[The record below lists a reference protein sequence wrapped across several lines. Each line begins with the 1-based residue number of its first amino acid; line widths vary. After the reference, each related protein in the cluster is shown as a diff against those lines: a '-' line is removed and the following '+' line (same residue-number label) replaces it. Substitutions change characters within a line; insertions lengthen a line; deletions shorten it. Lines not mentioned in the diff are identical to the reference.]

1 MKISENTLNV
11 LKNFS
16 TINQS
21 ILIRKGNV
29 VRTIS
34 PQSNILAKAN
44 VSENF
49 DNEFALYELN
59 RFLSVVTSLD
69 DPNLDFEDD
78 AVKISGGRS
87 KTRYKFADQSLIKVA
102 PDKDINLGEPDE
114 IFTLTQASYSKVLKL
129 AGVLDLPNVAAVGDG
144 ESVNLVA
151 FDIRNDGGDEF
162 SESVGETSNSFK
174 MIFNVENFR
183 LMSGDYTVKIYAD
196 KNAAQF
202 INESKG
208 VEYIIA
214 VEAGSTFEK

>member
-16 TINQS
+16 SINQS

-34 PQSNILAKAN
+34 PQSNILAKATIG
-44 VSENF
+44 ENF
-49 DNEFALYELN
+49 EDEFALYELN
-59 RFLSVVTSLD
+59 RFLSVVSSLD
-69 DPNLDFEDD
+69 DPNLEFEDD

-114 IFTLTQASYSKVLKL
+114 TFTLTQASYNKVLKL
-129 AGVLDLPNVAAVGDG
+129 AGVLNLPNVAAVGNG
-144 ESVNLVA
+144 ETVSLVS

-162 SESVGETSNSFK
+162 SESLGETSSTFK

-183 LMSGDYTVKIYAD
+183 LMPGDYTVNLYAD

-202 INESKG
+202 INEAKN